1 MINVFIS
8 HSHKDKMVAR
18 ILARK
23 LNQYGIYTWIDE
35 AEIKIGD
42 SLIEKIRD
50 GLDKVDYIIALISAD
65 SVESEW
71 VKKELDIAMNREI
84 ESKRVVVIP
93 ILTGKCEIPGF
104 LKGKLYADMTS
115 NKKINKNF
123 PLLLSCFNVEYIETV
138 KKSFTEFNF
147 TVTEI
152 IEKLEN
158 ANEFEKIELLENIT
172 NKDRDLFKIDTFVN
186 CINNLLVQE
195 NKNVDLISS
204 VLEASSYCPPE
215 CFVKLN
221 FKILL
226 DNIDEVVIQTIEVA
240 QTKKVQKLFDK
251 KVFFLLRKDN
261 INLKLKE
268 AILEYFIYKDIDS
281 KLAKKICTYV
291 VEETKVEKNNKN
303 VLLLKLLCKFIDEGD
318 TDEIVD
324 IICKNFYVIGEDAR
338 KKVINDVCN
347 FGTKSYFLY
356 ISNPRIRK
364 KFIEILTQVILDSDD
379 EKVKSAVGLFLLVGD
394 NNLISNRQ
402 DVWKLIDK
410 LDDYSLE
417 ILLAELDSEYNIS
430 YIFQSDI
437 DVEGFVRCMSKNT
450 DIKNLA
456 ESIIAQIHLKSAIE
470 AIEAYSIE
478 PDFNADD
485 ILFTLLKETDIN
497 EHVNLL
503 GKINEKINNS
513 LFRSDLDSVLLGIA
527 KYKINKSITHVINSF
542 DFDIKELDMK
552 LQSNI
557 IRIKLIVEQL
567 EYIECDLNG
576 DSKIKVQSFIKK
588 IKSLCVDMF

>member
-18 ILARK
+18 TLARK

-42 SLIEKIRD
+42 SLIEKISD
-50 GLDKVDYIIALISAD
+50 GLDKVDYLIALISAD
-65 SVESEW
+65 SVKSEW

-93 ILTGKCEIPGF
+93 ILTGKCEIPVF

-115 NKKINKNF
+115 NKKINENF
-123 PLLLSCFNVEYIETV
+123 PLLLSRFNVGYIETV
-138 KKSFTEFNF
+138 KDLFTEFNF

-152 IEKLEN
+152 IEKLEK
-158 ANEFEKIELLENIT
+158 ANEFEKIELLESIT

-186 CINNLLVQE
+186 CINSLLVQE
-195 NKNVDLISS
+195 SKNVDLISS

-221 FKILL
+221 FKNLL
-226 DNIDEVVIQTIEVA
+226 DDIDEVVIQTIEVA
-240 QTKKVQKLFDK
+240 QTKNVQKLFDK
-251 KVFFLLRKDN
+251 KVFYLMSKDDISIKLR
-261 INLKLKE
+261 E
-268 AILEYFIYKDIDS
+268 ATIKYFIHKYIDS
-281 KLAKKICTYV
+281 ELAKKICNYV
-291 VEETKVEKNNKN
+291 VEEIKVEKSNKN
-303 VLLLKLLCKFIDEGD
+303 ILLLKLLCKLIDEGD

-324 IICKNFYVIGEDAR
+324 IICKNYYVIGEDAR
-338 KKVINDVCN
+338 KKVITDICYY
-347 FGTKSYFLY
+347 GTNSYFLY
-356 ISNPRIRK
+356 INNPRIRK
-364 KFIEILTQVILDSDD
+364 KFTEILTQVILDSDD
-379 EKVKSAVGLFLLVGD
+379 EKVKSSVGLFLLVGD
-394 NNLISNRQ
+394 NNLVRNRQ
-402 DVWKLIDK
+402 EVWELIDK

-417 ILLAELDSEYNIS
+417 MLLTELDSEYNIS

-437 DVEGFVRCMSKNT
+437 DVEGFVRCMTKNT
-450 DIKNLA
+450 DIKKLA
-456 ESIIAQIHLKSAIE
+456 ERIIAQIHLKSAIE

-478 PDFNADD
+478 PDFNAND

-497 EHVNLL
+497 EHENIL
-503 GKINEKINNS
+503 GKIDEKINNS
-513 LFRSDLDSVLLGIA
+513 LFKSDLDIVLLEIA

-542 DFDIKELDMK
+542 DFDIKKVDWK
-552 LQSNI
+552 LRGNI
-557 IRIKLIVEQL
+557 IRTKLIVEEL
-567 EYIECDLNG
+567 EDIESDLNG

-588 IKSLCVDMF
+588 IKSLCGDMF

>member
-8 HSHKDKMVAR
+8 HSHKDKVVAR
-18 ILARK
+18 TLARK

-50 GLDKVDYIIALISAD
+50 GLDKVDYLIALISAD

-115 NKKINKNF
+115 NKKINESF
-123 PLLLSCFNVEYIETV
+123 PLLLSRFNVGYIETV
-138 KKSFTEFNF
+138 KESFTEFNF

-152 IEKLEN
+152 IEKLES
-158 ANEFEKIELLENIT
+158 ANEFEKIELLESIT

-186 CINNLLVQE
+186 CINNLLIQE
-195 NKNVDLISS
+195 SKNVDLILS
-204 VLEASSYCPPE
+204 VLEASSYCPSE

-221 FKILL
+221 SKILL
-226 DNIDEVVIQTIEVA
+226 DNIDEIVIQTIEVA

-251 KVFFLLRKDN
+251 KVFSLLRKDN
-261 INLKLKE
+261 INFKLKE
-268 AILEYFIYKDIDS
+268 AILEYFIHKDIDS
-281 KLAKKICTYV
+281 KLAKKICNYG
-291 VEETKVEKNNKN
+291 VEEIKVEKSSINI
-303 VLLLKLLCKFIDEGD
+303 LLLKLLCKFIDEGD

-324 IICKNFYVIGEDAR
+324 IICKNYYVIGEDAR
-338 KKVINDVCN
+338 KKVINDICN

-356 ISNPRIRK
+356 INNPRIRK

-379 EKVKSAVGLFLLVGD
+379 EKVKSSVGLFLLVGE

-402 DVWKLIDK
+402 DVWELIDR

-417 ILLAELDSEYNIS
+417 MLFCELDSEYNIS

-437 DVEGFVRCMSKNT
+437 DVEGFVRCMTKNT

-456 ESIIAQIHLKSAIE
+456 ERIITQIHLRSAIG
-470 AIEAYSIE
+470 AIEDYSIE
-478 PDFNADD
+478 PEYNADD

-497 EHVNLL
+497 DHINLL
-503 GKINEKINNS
+503 GKIDEKINNS
-513 LFRSDLDSVLLGIA
+513 LFKSDLDNVLLEIA
-527 KYKINKSITHVINSF
+527 KYKINNSIEHVINSF
-542 DFDIKELDMK
+542 DFDMKKLDWESRSNKIRTKLVVEELED
-552 LQSNI
+552 
-557 IRIKLIVEQL
+557 
-567 EYIECDLNG
+567 IESDLNG
-576 DSKIKVQSFIKK
+576 DSKIKVQDFIKK
-588 IKSLCVDMF
+588 VKSFCGDMF

>member
-18 ILARK
+18 TLARK

-50 GLDKVDYIIALISAD
+50 GLDKVDYLIALISAD

-115 NKKINKNF
+115 NKKINENF
-123 PLLLSCFNVEYIETV
+123 PLLLSRFNVGYIETV
-138 KKSFTEFNF
+138 KESFTEFNF
-147 TVTEI
+147 TATEI

-158 ANEFEKIELLENIT
+158 ANEFEKIEILESIT
-172 NKDRDLFKIDTFVN
+172 DKDRDLFKIDTFVN
-186 CINNLLVQE
+186 CINNLLIQE
-195 NKNVDLISS
+195 SKNADLILSI
-204 VLEASSYCPPE
+204 LEASSYCSSE

-226 DNIDEVVIQTIEVA
+226 DNSDEVAIQAIEVA

-251 KVFFLLRKDN
+251 KIFSLLKKDN
-261 INLKLKE
+261 INFKLKE
-268 AILEYFIYKDIDS
+268 AILEYFIHKDIDS
-281 KLAKKICTYV
+281 KLAKKICNYG
-291 VEETKVEKNNKN
+291 VEEIKVEKSSKN
-303 VLLLKLLCKFIDEGD
+303 ILLLKLLCKYIDEGD

-324 IICKNFYVIGEDAR
+324 IICKNYHVIGEDAR
-338 KKVINDVCN
+338 KKVINDICN
-347 FGTKSYFLY
+347 FGAKSFFLY
-356 ISNPRIRK
+356 INNPRIRK

-379 EKVKSAVGLFLLVGD
+379 EKVKSSVGLFLLVGD

-402 DVWKLIDK
+402 DVWELIDK

-417 ILLAELDSEYNIS
+417 MLFVELDSEYNIS

-437 DVEGFVRCMSKNT
+437 DVEGFVRCIAKNT

-456 ESIIAQIHLKSAIE
+456 ERIITQIHLESAIK
-470 AIEAYSIE
+470 AIETCSIE

-497 EHVNLL
+497 DHVNLL
-503 GKINEKINNS
+503 GKIDEKINNS
-513 LFRSDLDSVLLGIA
+513 LFKSDLDSVLLEIA
-527 KYKINKSITHVINSF
+527 KYKINKSIVHVINSF
-542 DFDIKELDMK
+542 DFDIKKLDWK
-552 LQSNI
+552 SRSNK
-557 IRIKLIVEQL
+557 IRTKLIVEEL
-567 EYIECDLNG
+567 EDIVSDLSG

-588 IKSLCVDMF
+588 IKSFCGDMF